1 MVMWAVRL
9 VPDAGRISR
18 KYDPEFSFLRDV
30 QKVGTREA
38 EGMLILAIVL
48 ISLALV
54 FYTIGVWA
62 ERLKKTLT
70 WPHVALF
77 GLGLLFD
84 ASGTE
89 VMRRI
94 AAAGNSTMSNAPDG
108 SLAQILSIT
117 MAITGLIALILMA
130 VHFFWA
136 LIVMIKGT
144 ERAKAI
150 FHKFSVTVWAIWLV
164 PYLTGMVSSMVA

>member
-1 MVMWAVRL
+1 MDSWVARL
-9 VPDAGRISR
+9 VPVARRISR
-18 KYDPEFSFLRDV
+18 KYDPKFSFLRDV
-30 QKVGTREA
+30 QEVGTREA

-77 GLGLLFD
+77 GMGLLFD

-108 SLAQILSIT
+108 SLAQILSVT

-144 ERAKAI
+144 ERAKTI

-164 PYLTGMVSSMVA
+164 PFLTGMVSSMVA

>member
-1 MVMWAVRL
+1 
-9 VPDAGRISR
+9 
-18 KYDPEFSFLRDV
+18 
-30 QKVGTREA
+30 
-38 EGMLILAIVL
+38 MLILAIVL

-62 ERLKKTLT
+62 EHLKKTLT
-70 WPHVALF
+70 WPHVVLF

-94 AAAGNSTMSNAPDG
+94 AASGNSTMSNAPDG
-108 SLAQILSIT
+108 SLAQILSMT

-130 VHFFWA
+130 IHFFWA
-136 LIVMIKGT
+136 LIVAANGSPK
-144 ERAKAI
+144 AKAV
-150 FHKFSVTVWAIWLV
+150 FHRFSLVVWAIWLV
-164 PYLTGMVSSMVA
+164 PYLTGMISSMVA